1 MKQDR
6 LVGVGLLV
14 VSAILLRE
22 TFSFPVNEWEP
33 LGMAFWPRILLGA
46 LSLIGVYL
54 VVRGSLD
61 EGPFERL
68 KPKAFAALLAGVGYV
83 LLLPYMGY
91 AILTPLF
98 LFLTSLALTETI
110 DGRKLAESGIMAV
123 AGSVAVY
130 LIFQYGLLVQLPE
143 GLLE

>member
-6 LVGVGLLV
+6 LVGIGLLV

-54 VVRGSLD
+54 IVRGSLD

-68 KPKAFAALLAGVGYV
+68 KSKAFAALLAGVGYV
-83 LLLPYMGY
+83 LLLPYIGY

-98 LFLTSLALTETI
+98 LFLTSLALTETL
-110 DGRKLAESGIMAV
+110 DGRRLAESGLMAV
-123 AGSVAVY
+123 AGSIVVY
-130 LIFQYGLLVQLPE
+130 LVFQYGLLVQLPE